1 MRKSR
6 SLAVH
11 WMRGYA
17 MRYSRVMCWSS
28 LAAVA
33 VALALPAHAAEAA
46 PSAAEV
52 DGAAEAP
59 AKDLIIVTATRQAQD
74 KQKVGVALTAITS
87 EDLALLAP
95 RTLQDLQGVAPNVF
109 IGMGTAAPGQSAIFI
124 RGQGYADVEK
134 TQSPPVG
141 VIQDGVFFGNNTGQ
155 LLDMFNVCSVE
166 VDRGPQGIFYGKNTT
181 AGLINVTRCAPTRK
195 LGASVE
201 LGYGSFNDFY
211 GRAVLNAGLGG
222 GRGGIALSGQ
232 YRRTDGFLTNVFT
245 NRRAGGSEYRALNLK
260 LNYDLSEWLNADLS
274 LDHIHQT
281 GGGTPVQFGNVLSA
295 GILSGGNPSAIWPKY
310 NPVTGSPD
318 GLKPREIGNNLDA
331 DRDRLNTNMASLIL
345 KAKTPL
351 GELVS
356 QTSYMDSEDTVDQ
369 DFDGTCRGAP
379 GCTSVGNP
387 LLAATGSALK
397 TNRDQTY
404 KQFTQ
409 EVRLQGSA
417 LNGMF
422 DYIVGAFYYD
432 HKITLHQNTNAVIDQ
447 FSAEKDHSWS
457 FFGNVDW
464 NPTDT
469 IKVSGGVRNIFEAK
483 RFDTRYIL
491 LSTIP
496 LTPPISDRQSW
507 RNLITRFNIQWQA
520 TPDVLVYASR
530 AEGFRSGGFSI
541 RGTLSEQAASQTNC
555 GAAGGCP
562 DNNFL
567 AFLPETNTTYE
578 AGLKT
583 RFFDRAVTFN
593 AAAFIND
600 IVNFQQGQVVVTPG
614 YGPGTNTYVTSF
626 PKVRIKGLEFDA
638 NLDFGKM
645 TPALTGLSLSG
656 TLGFQDAEV
665 RDGRIN
671 GQTAAIGSGAQA
683 GAPGTTANFTGVL
696 LQRVPK
702 SSYTVRGSYTRAL
715 TTDANLLLTAGYSW
729 LNSFSLGTFGTLPDI
744 QPGYGLLDASATLNY
759 KGYFLRVAGK
769 NLTNQ
774 NYRTQS
780 LPTVFFQ
787 GWGAPATVMVS
798 AGAKF

>member
-1 MRKSR
+1 MRCSR
-6 SLAVH
+6 ILALSSLAV
-11 WMRGYA
+11 
-17 MRYSRVMCWSS
+17 
-28 LAAVA
+28 VA
-33 VALALPAHAAEAA
+33 VALVTPAYAAEAA
-46 PSAAEV
+46 EEA
-52 DGAAEAP
+52 AAEANAAADEP
-59 AKDLIIVTATRQAQD
+59 DRKDVILVTATRQAKD
-74 KQKVGVALTAITS
+74 KQKVGVALTAITG
-87 EDLALLAP
+87 EDLIRLAP

-109 IGMGTAAPGQSAIFI
+109 IGIGTAAPGQSAIFI

-181 AGLINVTRCAPTRK
+181 AGLINVTRCAPTRA

-201 LGYGSFNDFY
+201 AGYGSFNEYY

-222 GRGGIALSGQ
+222 ERGGIALSGQ

-260 LNYDLSEWLNADLS
+260 LNYDLTEWLNADLS
-274 LDHIHQT
+274 LDHINQT

-295 GILSGGNPSAIWPKY
+295 GLLSGGNPAAIWPRY
-310 NPVTGSPD
+310 NPITGSPD
-318 GLKPREIGNNLDA
+318 GLKPREIGNNLNA
-331 DRDRLNTNMASLIL
+331 DKDRLKTNMASLLL

-369 DFDGTCRGAP
+369 DFDGTCVGAA

-409 EVRLQGSA
+409 ELRLQGSA
-417 LNGMF
+417 VNGMF
-422 DYIVGAFYYD
+422 DYVVGAFYYD
-432 HKITLHQNTNAVIDQ
+432 YKITLHQNTNAVIDQ
-447 FSAEKDHSWS
+447 FSGEKDHSWS
-457 FFGNVDW
+457 FFGNIDW

-469 IKVSGGVRNIFEAK
+469 IKVSGGVRNIYEAK

-491 LSTIP
+491 LGTIP
-496 LTPPISDRQSW
+496 LTPPITDRQSW
-507 RNLITRFNIQWQA
+507 RNLITRFNVQWQA

-541 RGTLSEQAASQTNC
+541 RGTLSEQAANQTNC
-555 GAAGGCP
+555 AVAGGCP

-567 AFLPETNTTYE
+567 TFLPETNTTYE

-583 RFFDRAVTFN
+583 RFLDRAITFN

-600 IVNFQQGQVVVTPG
+600 ISNFQQGQVVVTPN

-626 PKVRIKGLEFDA
+626 PKVRIKGLEFDV
-638 NLDFGKM
+638 NLDVGKM
-645 TPALTGLSLSG
+645 TAALAGLSLSG
-656 TLGFQDAEV
+656 TLGIQDAEV

-671 GQTAAIGSGAQA
+671 GQTAAIGAGAQA
-683 GAPGTTANFTGVL
+683 GAPGTTADFTGVL

-715 TTDANLLLTAGYSW
+715 SAEANILLTAGYSW
-729 LNSFSLGTFGTLPDI
+729 LNSFSLGTFGTLNDI
-744 QPGYGLLDASATLNY
+744 QPAYGLLDASATLNY

-769 NLTNQ
+769 NLTNKD
-774 NYRTQS
+774 YRTQS

-798 AGAKF
+798 VGAKF

>member
-1 MRKSR
+1 
-6 SLAVH
+6 
-11 WMRGYA
+11 
-17 MRYSRVMCWSS
+17 MRYSRVFGWSS

-33 VALALPAHAAEAA
+33 VALATPAHAAQAA
-46 PSAAEV
+46 PA
-52 DGAAEAP
+52 AAEAADEP
-59 AKDLIIVTATRQAQD
+59 DGRDVIIVNATRQAKD
-74 KQKVGVALTAITS
+74 KQKVGVSLTAITGD
-87 EDLALLAP
+87 DLLRLAP
-95 RTLQDLQGVAPNVF
+95 RTLQDLQGTAPNVF
-109 IGMGTAAPGQSAIFI
+109 IGIGTAAPGQSAIFI

-181 AGLINVTRCAPTRK
+181 AGLINVSRCAPTRK
-195 LGASVE
+195 LGASLE
-201 LGYGSFNDFY
+201 AGYGSFNEFY
-211 GRAVLNAGLGG
+211 GRGVINAPLGTGG
-222 GRGGIALSGQ
+222 GVAFSGQ
-232 YRRTDGFLTNVFT
+232 YRRTDGFLNNVFT
-245 NRRAGGSEYRALNLK
+245 KQRAGGSEYRAFNLK
-260 LNYDLSEWLNADLS
+260 LNYDVTDWLNADLS
-274 LDHIHQT
+274 LDHIHQA
-281 GGGTPVQFGNVLSA
+281 GGGTPVQFGNVLTA
-295 GILSGGNPSAIWPKY
+295 NILSGGNPAAVFAKY

-318 GLKPREIGNNLDA
+318 GLKPREIGNNPIDK
-331 DRDRLNTNMASLIL
+331 DRLNTNIASLLL

-369 DFDGTCRGAP
+369 DFDGTCVGLP

-387 LLAATGSALK
+387 LLAAIGSQLA

-417 LNGMF
+417 MNGMF
-422 DYIVGAFYYD
+422 DYVVGAFYYD
-432 HKITLHQNTNAVIDQ
+432 HKITLHQNTNKVIDQ
-447 FSAEKDHSWS
+447 FSGEKDHSWS

-483 RFDTRYIL
+483 RFNTGYIL
-491 LSTIP
+491 LGTIP
-496 LTPPISDRQSW
+496 LTPQITDRQSW

-520 TPDVLVYASR
+520 TPDVLLYANRS
-530 AEGFRSGGFSI
+530 EGFRSGGFSI
-541 RGTLSEQAASQTNC
+541 RGTLSEQAANQNNC
-555 GAAGGCP
+555 GVVGGCP

-567 AFLPETNTTYE
+567 TFQPETNTTYE
-578 AGLKT
+578 AGFKT
-583 RFFDRAVTFN
+583 RFLDRAVTFN

-600 IVNFQQGQVVVTPG
+600 INNFQQGQVVVTPG

-626 PKVRIKGLEFDA
+626 PKVQIKGLEFDL
-638 NLDFGKM
+638 NLDIGKM
-645 TPALTGLSLSG
+645 APALTGLSLSG
-656 TLGFQDAEV
+656 TLGIQDADV
-665 RDGRIN
+665 KNGKIN
-671 GQTAAIGSGAQA
+671 GQTAAIGPGAQA
-683 GAPGTTANFTGVL
+683 GAPGSTADFTGIL

-702 SSYTVRGSYTRAL
+702 TNFTVRGSYTRELSA
-715 TTDANLLLTAGYSW
+715 DAKLLLTAGYSW
-729 LNSFSLGTFGTLPDI
+729 MDKFSLGTFGTLNDI
-744 QPGYGLLDASATLNY
+744 QPAYGMLDASATLNY

-774 NYRTQS
+774 DYRTQS

>member
-1 MRKSR
+1 MQYVNV
-6 SLAVH
+6 L
-11 WMRGYA
+11 G
-17 MRYSRVMCWSS
+17 SRVLARSS
-28 LAAVA
+28 LAAIA
-33 VALALPAHAAEAA
+33 IALAMPAQAAEAEGGADAASA
-46 PSAAEV
+46 PE
-52 DGAAEAP
+52 P
-59 AKDLIIVTATRQAQD
+59 AGKDDIIVTATRQAKD
-74 KQKVGVALTAITS
+74 KQKVGVSLTAITS
-87 EDLALLAP
+87 EDLLRLAP
-95 RTLQDLQGVAPNVF
+95 RTLQDLQGTAPNVF
-109 IGMGTAAPGQSAIFI
+109 IGIGTAAPGQSAIFI

-195 LGASVE
+195 LGASLE
-201 LGYGSFNDFY
+201 AGYGSFNEFY
-211 GRAVLNAGLGG
+211 GRGVLNAPLGQG
-222 GRGGIALSGQ
+222 GGIALSGQ
-232 YRRTDGFLTNVFT
+232 YRRTDGFLRNVFT
-245 NRRAGGSEYRALNLK
+245 NQRAGGSKYLAFNLK
-260 LNYDLSEWLNADLS
+260 ANYDLTDWLNADLS
-274 LDHIHQT
+274 LDHIKQN
-281 GGGTPVQFGNVLSA
+281 GGGTPVQFGNVLTA
-295 GILSGGNPSAIWPKY
+295 GILSRGNPSAVFPRY
-310 NPVTGSPD
+310 NPITGSPD
-318 GLKPREIGNNLDA
+318 GLKPREIQNQLGA
-331 DRDRLNTNMASLIL
+331 DKDRLKTNIASLML
-345 KAKTPL
+345 KAETPL

-369 DFDGTCRGAP
+369 DFDGTCVGSP
-379 GCTSVGNP
+379 GCTSIGNP
-387 LLAATGSALK
+387 LLAATGSQLK

-404 KQFTQ
+404 EQFTQ

-422 DYIVGAFYYD
+422 DYVAGAFYYD
-432 HKITLHQNTNAVIDQ
+432 HKITLHQNTNKVIDQ
-447 FSAEKDHSWS
+447 FSGEKDHSWS

-483 RFDTRYIL
+483 RFNTEYLIGTFALVRRID
-491 LSTIP
+491 
-496 LTPPISDRQSW
+496 DRRSW
-507 RNLITRFNIQWQA
+507 QRLITRFNIQWQA
-520 TPDVLVYASR
+520 SPDVLLYASR

-541 RGTLSEQAASQTNC
+541 RGTLSEQQAGQNNC
-555 GAAGGCP
+555 GLAGRCP

-578 AGLKT
+578 VGLKS
-583 RFFDRAVTFN
+583 RFFNRAVTFN
-593 AAAFIND
+593 VAAFIND
-600 IVNFQQGQVVVTPG
+600 ITNFQQGQVVVTPG

-626 PKVRIKGLEFDA
+626 PKVQIKGLEFDV
-638 NLDFGKM
+638 NLDIGKM

-656 TLGFQDAEV
+656 TLGIQDAKV
-665 RDGRIN
+665 KNGRIN

-683 GAPGTTANFTGVL
+683 GAPGSTADFTGVL

-702 SSYTVRGSYTRAL
+702 TNFTVRGSYTRDL
-715 TTDANLLLTAGYSW
+715 SVDAKLLLTAGYSW
-729 LNSFSLGTFGTLPDI
+729 MDKFSLGTFGTLNDI
-744 QPGYGLLDASATLNY
+744 QPAYGMLDASATLNY
-759 KGYFLRVAGK
+759 KDYFLRVAGK

-798 AGAKF
+798 VGAKF